1 MHVPA
6 RETDLGRSWDIL
18 ERWSK
23 FSEVCQGDLGES
35 YPRGFFGALSRM
47 RIFSVTR
54 HRLTRWVVPPV
65 IHDLTMPVMGGTE
78 CFRELL
84 MFEPHAKVLVAD
96 DHWKDGSVKETIPI
110 HRRGLVTKPF
120 RVKEL
125 LLAVSKAVDEN

>member
-1 MHVPA
+1 M

-23 FSEVCQGDLGES
+23 FSEVCQGDLGAS
-35 YPRGFFGALSRM
+35 HLRCLVGALSRM
-47 RIFSVTR
+47 WIFSVTLL
-54 HRLTRWVVPPV
+54 RLTRWAVSLV

-78 CFRELL
+78 CFKELL

-96 DHWKDGSVKETIPI
+96 DHWKDGSVKETIPL
-110 HRRGLVTKPF
+110 HRRGFVTKPF

-125 LLAVSKAVDEN
+125 LPVVSKAVDENWAE